1 MLGQTDS
8 SVLYTI
14 GDFDMTEK
22 EIRDVFSQNLKLLRE
37 KKGLSQMAL
46 ASKADLATN
55 FINDIENGKKW
66 ISPATLSK
74 LSEALEEMP
83 YSFFVPVQIPAVSSN
98 EMINQFCTEISNE
111 LLYTIKQI
119 SEKYV
124 Q

>member
-1 MLGQTDS
+1 
-8 SVLYTI
+8 
-14 GDFDMTEK
+14 MTEK
-22 EIRDVFSQNLKLLRE
+22 EIRDVFSQNIKLFRE

-66 ISPATLSK
+66 ISLATLSK

-83 YSFFVPVQIPAVSSN
+83 YSFFVPIQFSSINSN
-98 EMINQFCTEISNE
+98 EIINQFCTDLSNE
-111 LLYTIKQI
+111 LLFTIKQV